1 MAEFHRFPTPTIPD
15 ADLARAAA
23 EGDPKA
29 APVIFDRYA
38 SLVRGMLR
46 RNLGPTADVDD
57 LVQEV
62 FLRYFRAPGAL
73 RDGAALKSFLIGVT
87 LRVAGSALR
96 KKRVRRW
103 FTFTDQVPEVE
114 GPSTSDPEA
123 RAALQKLYSFLDD
136 LDDRSRTAFTL
147 RFFEGY
153 ELTEVA
159 EAMGLSLATVKRSLA
174 KAQEKVHAR
183 VSREPLLAKYLA
195 ESQVKVEV
203 QDGAR
208 RAP

>member
-1 MAEFHRFPTPTIPD
+1 MAEFHRFPTPSIAD

-73 RDGAALKSFLIGVT
+73 RDGASTRSAT
-87 LRVAGSALR
+87 PVARSAAPLT
-96 KKRVRRW
+96 KRTVDAVARSCA
-103 FTFTDQVPEVE
+103 FASKPASV
-114 GPSTSDPEA
+114 A
-123 RAALQKLYSFLDD
+123 RADGSHTAL
-136 LDDRSRTAFTL
+136 
-147 RFFEGY
+147 G
-153 ELTEVA
+153 
-159 EAMGLSLATVKRSLA
+159 
-174 KAQEKVHAR
+174 
-183 VSREPLLAKYLA
+183 
-195 ESQVKVEV
+195 
-203 QDGAR
+203 
-208 RAP
+208 